1 MLTRGS
7 LCLISGMSVEWHF
20 SLNRNAPRNFDDI
33 LYFITSNSYDCD
45 FWVFNEDDETY
56 MNNEEP
62 TDFQQLVYS
71 IYESLANE
79 NQNTIEELKLSILRE
94 SILREIAGLRN
105 EVNQLRTENRKLP
118 EKITNQAKEIAGLVH
133 ELHQLETNT
142 RELLK
147 GMNKMLVLIKEV
159 LSND

>member
-1 MLTRGS
+1 
-7 LCLISGMSVEWHF
+7 
-20 SLNRNAPRNFDDI
+20 
-33 LYFITSNSYDCD
+33 
-45 FWVFNEDDETY
+45 

-79 NQNTIEELKLSILRE
+79 NQNTIEELKLSILKE

>member
-1 MLTRGS
+1 
-7 LCLISGMSVEWHF
+7 
-20 SLNRNAPRNFDDI
+20 
-33 LYFITSNSYDCD
+33 
-45 FWVFNEDDETY
+45 

-79 NQNTIEELKLSILRE
+79 NQNTIEELKLSILKE

-118 EKITNQAKEIAGLVH
+118 EKITNQAKEIPGLRD
-133 ELHQLETNT
+133 ELHQIGINTHRLLE
-142 RELLK
+142 
-147 GMNKMLVLIKEV
+147 GMTEILVLIRKV
-159 LSND
+159 SFND